1 MPEQTLF
8 SQEMF
13 TLGPA
18 QAAAFGLANRALGA
32 LALMGRLEPLWSGFA
47 AGPLGGLALQ
57 AECRLAGQN
66 LDLGELLALAL
77 NPQPARPGQGPRL
90 ALAAQ
95 AAWRDMA
102 AWPAGEPLETG
113 AVARLHQGLE
123 PSPKPQAPGLAAPS
137 PAQEFPGAEVWARAL
152 AWRRAGLPALGVVAL
167 ALAAW
172 EREGPHGPRHL
183 SGRILATGL
192 ARGLGLAPASF
203 ILLGPSL
210 QQAAH
215 PGGLED
221 LYGPLRAGEGWRPWL
236 EAFLEA
242 AAASAGRALELG
254 LALNQMLKKH
264 RRLIRPLRAPRHPL
278 ALLDLLAVRG
288 VVDLPSVAVELQVT
302 HRTAGLLMDK
312 LAGLGLA
319 EEITGQKRG
328 RRYAYGPLMELL
340 TV

>member
-1 MPEQTLF
+1 VSEQTQF

-18 QAAAFGLANRALGA
+18 QAAAFGRANRALGA
-32 LALMGRLEPLWSGFA
+32 LALMGRLEPLWAGFA

-66 LDLGELLALAL
+66 PDLGELLALAL
-77 NPQPARPGQGPRL
+77 NPRPPGPGQIPRL

-95 AAWRDMA
+95 AAWREMT
-102 AWPAGEPLETG
+102 AWPAGKPLDAG
-113 AVARLHQGLE
+113 AVARLHQELE
-123 PSPKPQAPGLAAPS
+123 PSQKPRVPGLAPS
-137 PAQEFPGAEVWARAL
+137 PNQEFPGAEVWARAL

-183 SGRILATGL
+183 SGRIMATGL

-203 ILLGPSL
+203 VLLGPCL
-210 QQAAH
+210 QQAAR

-236 EAFLEA
+236 EAFWEA

-254 LALNQMLKKH
+254 LALNQMLEQH

-288 VVDLPSVAVELQVT
+288 VVDLPSVATELQVT

-312 LAGLGLA
+312 LSGLGLT

-328 RRYAYGPLMELL
+328 RRYAYRPLMELL